1 MTHRFMPLAL
11 GLALMFVSGTAVRAQ
26 DQDQDQASAASD
38 AVSLSVEVTISRYQ
52 GDELIGSLPY
62 MLSVTAGS
70 RPSTLR
76 LNDRVPVPIGL
87 PNVGPDGVSRPR
99 SFNREMVGTRIDCG
113 ARTLGDG
120 RYEVNVVI
128 DESSVD
134 GDDQTST
141 DASVASYP
149 PTIRSFESDNTL
161 VLRDGQSRQ
170 YLAAADRRRG
180 ETIRVD
186 IALTVLD

>member
-1 MTHRFMPLAL
+1 MTRRLMPLAL
-11 GLALMFVSGTAVRAQ
+11 GLALMFVSGTAVRA
-26 DQDQDQASAASD
+26 QDQASAASD

-52 GDELIGSLPY
+52 GDALIGSLPY

-76 LNDRVPVPIGL
+76 FDDRIPVPVVL
-87 PNVGPDGVSRPR
+87 PSAGPDGVSRPR
-99 SFNREMVGTRIDCG
+99 SFNYENVGTGIECF

-128 DESSVD
+128 DESFVD

-141 DASVASYP
+141 DASVVSYP
-149 PTIRSFESDNTL
+149 PAFRSFVSDNTL

-170 YLAAADRRRG
+170 YLAAADRLGG

>member
-1 MTHRFMPLAL
+1 MTRRLMPLAVV
-11 GLALMFVSGTAVRAQ
+11 LALTFVSGTAVRAQ
-26 DQDQDQASAASD
+26 DQASAAAD

-70 RPSTLR
+70 SPSTLR
-76 LNDRVPVPIGL
+76 LDHRFPVPVGP
-87 PNVGPDGVSRPR
+87 PNAGPDGVSRPGP
-99 SFNREMVGTRIDCG
+99 FNYEAVGTRIVCG
-113 ARTLGDG
+113 ARTLGEG

-134 GDDQTST
+134 GDDQTSA
-141 DASVASYP
+141 DASVVSYP
-149 PTIRSFESDNTL
+149 PAYRSFESDNTL
-161 VLRDGQSRQ
+161 VLRDGQSQQ
-170 YLAAADRRRG
+170 YISAADRISG

-186 IALTVLD
+186 VTLNVLD

>member
-11 GLALMFVSGTAVRAQ
+11 GLALMFVSGTAVRA
-26 DQDQDQASAASD
+26 QDQDQASAASD

-70 RPSTLR
+70 GHSTLR
-76 LNDRVPVPIGL
+76 FDDRIPVPIGL
-87 PNVGPDGVSRPR
+87 LNAGPDGVSRPM
-99 SFNREMVGTRIDCG
+99 SFNYENVGTGIECG

-128 DESSVD
+128 DKSSVD

-141 DASVASYP
+141 DASVVSYP
-149 PTIRSFESDNTL
+149 PTFRSFRSNNTL

-170 YLAAADRRRG
+170 YLAAADGLGG

>member
-1 MTHRFMPLAL
+1 MTRRLMPLAL
-11 GLALMFVSGTAVRAQ
+11 VLALMFVSGTAVRA
-26 DQDQDQASAASD
+26 QDQDQASAASD
-38 AVSLSVEVTISRYQ
+38 AVSLSVEVTISRYR

-70 RPSTLR
+70 RPSTLQ
-76 LNDRVPVPIGL
+76 LNDRVPVPVGL
-87 PNVGPDGVSRPR
+87 LNAGPDGVSRPR
-99 SFNREMVGTRIDCG
+99 SFNYERVGTRIDCG

-141 DASVASYP
+141 DASVVSYP
-149 PTIRSFESDNTL
+149 PAFRSFESNNTV

-170 YLAAADRRRG
+170 YLAAADRLSG

>member
-11 GLALMFVSGTAVRAQ
+11 VLALTFVSGTAVRA
-26 DQDQDQASAASD
+26 QDQASAASD

-52 GDELIGSLPY
+52 GDELIRSLPY
-62 MLSVTAGS
+62 MLSVTASTGS

-76 LNDRVPVPIGL
+76 FDDRIPVPVVL
-87 PNVGPDGVSRPR
+87 PSAGPDGVSRPR
-99 SFNREMVGTRIDCG
+99 SFNYENVGTGIECF

-128 DESSVD
+128 DESFVD

-141 DASVASYP
+141 DASVVSYP
-149 PTIRSFESDNTL
+149 PAFRSFVSDNTL

-170 YLAAADRRRG
+170 YLAAADRLGG

>member
-1 MTHRFMPLAL
+1 MTHRLMPLAL
-11 GLALMFVSGTAVRAQ
+11 GLALMFVSGTAVRA
-26 DQDQDQASAASD
+26 QDQASAASD

-52 GDELIGSLPY
+52 GDELIRSLPY
-62 MLSVTAGS
+62 MLSVTTGS
-70 RPSTLR
+70 GASTLR
-76 LNDRVPVPIGL
+76 FDDRIPVPVGL
-87 PNVGPDGVSRPR
+87 LNAGPDGVSRPR
-99 SFNREMVGTRIDCG
+99 SFNYENVGTGIECR

-128 DESSVD
+128 EESSVD

-141 DASVASYP
+141 DASVVSYP
-149 PTIRSFESDNTL
+149 PAFRSFVSDNTL

-170 YLAAADRRRG
+170 YLAAADRLGG